1 MGLRMTLSCD
11 WFVLAGQV
19 LCDRLTNQLTIL
31 NVLDGVS
38 AISFPA
44 QHPGFA
50 FAARYRWEGELPA
63 APQPVAY
70 RLVRESEGRA
80 PQTVCELSGDWSNT
94 SRMGRVY
101 QNFKM
106 LRLFQPEVIQFRLEH
121 RIGEGPWVEGA
132 RASVDVTRLVLSED
146 ERAQLV
152 AQMAELGLPTDGLDG

>member
-1 MGLRMTLSCD
+1 MTLSCD

-38 AISFPA
+38 ALTFPT

-50 FAARYRWEGELPA
+50 FAARYRWEGELPPT
-63 APQPVAY
+63 PQPVAY

-101 QNFKM
+101 QNFKV
-106 LRLFQPEVIQFRLEH
+106 LRLFQPEIIQFRLDH
-121 RIGEGPWVEGA
+121 RIGEGPWEEGPRATVE
-132 RASVDVTRLVLSED
+132 VKRLALSDD

-152 AQMAELGLPTDGLDG
+152 AQMAELGLSTDGLDG